1 MKTLLFFGVLCLF
14 LSCNKDVI
22 TTPYTCSTYSYVL
35 FYENGDKEW
44 APLKNSF
51 FNTALEEIEPL
62 KKYKLYL
69 FGSSFRIRLDINNN
83 FRDTALLMHKDTTF
97 IIGKTNSTVDSIY
110 YVSIYS
116 KRSKIS
122 GIDSCFCIKN

>member
-1 MKTLLFFGVLCLF
+1 MRNKAIFLF
-14 LSCNKDVI
+14 LFIWISCNKEVI

-44 APLKNSF
+44 VPLKNSF

-83 FRDTALLMHKDTTF
+83 FKDTALLMHKDTTF
-97 IIGKTNSTVDSIY
+97 IIGNTKSVVDSIY
-110 YVSIYS
+110 FVSIYS
-116 KRSKIS
+116 KGGKIS
-122 GIDSCFCIKN
+122 SIDSCFCTKN

>member
-1 MKTLLFFGVLCLF
+1 MRNKAIFLF
-14 LSCNKDVI
+14 LFIWISCNKEVI

-44 APLKNSF
+44 VPLKNSF

-83 FRDTALLMHKDTTF
+83 FKDTALLMHKDTTF

-110 YVSIYS
+110 FVSIYS
-116 KRSKIS
+116 KGSKIS
-122 GIDSCFCIKN
+122 SIDSCFCTKN